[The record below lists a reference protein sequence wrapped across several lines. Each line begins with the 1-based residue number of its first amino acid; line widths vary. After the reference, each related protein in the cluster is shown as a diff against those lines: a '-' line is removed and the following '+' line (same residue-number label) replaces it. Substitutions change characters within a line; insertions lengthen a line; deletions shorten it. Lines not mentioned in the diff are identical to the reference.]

1 MAVTSASMTAKEAIK
16 AAFDHFNELF
26 ADSNIDHVL
35 LEGVDFLDDEGVW
48 KVTIGFDAGRR
59 RSVANTTTAL
69 FGAQSEPVRE
79 IRDLYLFDTSGD
91 LKRMD

>member
-1 MAVTSASMTAKEAIK
+1 MSVTSASMTAKEAIK
-16 AAFDHFNELF
+16 AAFRHFDELF
-26 ADSNIDHVL
+26 ADSNIDHIL

-59 RSVANTTTAL
+59 RSVSTPTPL
-69 FGAQSEPVRE
+69 FGAQTEPLRE
-79 IRDLYLFDTSGD
+79 TRDLYLYDNTGD